1 MTAERVE
8 KAEAVAVQLSEEE
21 ALPVLRDG
29 DVIGGQQIPWSSNYT
44 FLLRIDAGP
53 GRFLRAVYKPKAGER
68 PLYDF
73 PGGTLYRR
81 EYAAYLLGRA
91 IGWPPVPLT
100 LIREGPY
107 GVGSMQLYVDSDPR
121 ITYFDLVS
129 DHADEFG
136 RFAAFDLVAN
146 NADRKGGHC
155 LLGAD
160 GTIWSIDHGLTFHP
174 DFKVRTV
181 MLEFWGAPSAGGP
194 AARPPAPSPTG
205 SPPRTACAMSCASCC
220 QPMRSTCCCAALRP
234 CWTIPSSPAST
245 PAETCPGRWSR
256 QRARSFS

>member
-8 KAEAVAVQLSEEE
+8 GPETVAVQLSEEE
-21 ALPVLRDG
+21 ALPILRDG
-29 DVIGGQQIPWSSNYT
+29 EVIGGQQIPWSSNYT
-44 FLLRIDAGP
+44 FLVRIDAGP
-53 GRFLRAVYKPKAGER
+53 GRFLRAVYKPRAGER

-81 EYAAYLLGRA
+81 EYAAYLLARA

-107 GVGSMQLYVDSDPR
+107 GVGSVQLYVESDPR

-129 DHADEFG
+129 EHADEFG

-160 GTIWSIDHGLTFHP
+160 GTIWSIDHGLTFHA
-174 DFKVRTV
+174 DFKLRTV
-181 MLEFWGAPSAGGP
+181 MLEFWDEPLPDALLPDLRTLADRLSSTDGLRDELRELLSAEEVDVLL
-194 AARPPAPSPTG
+194 R
-205 SPPRTACAMSCASCC
+205 RTE
-220 QPMRSTCCCAALRP
+220 AALADPVFPRLDP
-234 CWTIPSSPAST
+234 HRNIPWPL
-245 PAETCPGRWSR
+245 E
-256 QRARSFS
+256 

>member
-1 MTAERVE
+1 MTAERAE
-8 KAEAVAVQLSEEE
+8 GQEAVVQLPEEE
-21 ALPVLRDG
+21 ALPILRDG
-29 DVIGGQQIPWSSNYT
+29 EVVGGQQIPWSSNYT

-73 PGGTLYRR
+73 PSGTLYRR

-91 IGWPPVPLT
+91 IGWPPVPQT

-107 GVGSMQLYVDSDPR
+107 GVGSMQLYVESDPR

-129 DHADEFG
+129 EHEDEFS

-155 LLGAD
+155 VLGAD

-181 MLEFWGAPSAGGP
+181 MLESWGAPLPEGLLP
-194 AARPPAPSPTG
+194 DLG
-205 SPPRTACAMSCASCC
+205 SLADRLSSSDGLGDELREHLTDEEVDGLLRRTEAVLAEPVFPRLD
-220 QPMRSTCCCAALRP
+220 PRRNVPWPL
-234 CWTIPSSPAST
+234 
-245 PAETCPGRWSR
+245 E
-256 QRARSFS
+256 

>member
-8 KAEAVAVQLSEEE
+8 GPETVPVQLSEEE
-21 ALPVLRDG
+21 ALPILRDG
-29 DVIGGQQIPWSSNYT
+29 EVIGGQQIPWSSNYT
-44 FLLRIDAGP
+44 FLVRIDAGP

-81 EYAAYLLGRA
+81 EYAAYLLARA

-107 GVGSMQLYVDSDPR
+107 GVGSVQLYVESDPR
-121 ITYFDLVS
+121 VTYFDLVS
-129 DHADEFG
+129 EHADEFG

-160 GTIWSIDHGLTFHP
+160 GTIWSIDHGLTFHS

-181 MLEFWGAPSAGGP
+181 MLEFWGEPLPDALLPDLRVLADRLDSSGGLRDELRDLLTNDEVDVLLRRTETVLADP
-194 AARPPAPSPTG
+194 VF
-205 SPPRTACAMSCASCC
+205 PRLD
-220 QPMRSTCCCAALRP
+220 PHRN
-234 CWTIPSSPAST
+234 IPWPL
-245 PAETCPGRWSR
+245 E
-256 QRARSFS
+256 

>member
-8 KAEAVAVQLSEEE
+8 GREAVPVELSEEE
-21 ALPVLRDG
+21 ALPILRDG
-29 DVIGGQQIPWSSNYT
+29 EVVGGQQIPWSSNYT

-73 PGGTLYRR
+73 PSGTLYRR
-81 EYAAYLLGRA
+81 EYAAFLLGRA

-107 GVGSMQLYVDSDPR
+107 GVGSMQLYVESDPR
-121 ITYFDLVS
+121 ITYFDLIADHS
-129 DHADEFG
+129 DELR

-155 LLGAD
+155 VLGAD

-181 MLEFWGAPSAGGP
+181 MLEFWGAPLPEGLLPDLRTLAD
-194 AARPPAPSPTG
+194 RLG
-205 SPPRTACAMSCASCC
+205 SSNGLRDQLCEQLTSDEVDVLLRRTEAVLEEPVFPRLD
-220 QPMRSTCCCAALRP
+220 PRRNVPWPL
-234 CWTIPSSPAST
+234 
-245 PAETCPGRWSR
+245 E
-256 QRARSFS
+256 

>member
-8 KAEAVAVQLSEEE
+8 GSEAVAVQLSEDE
-21 ALPVLRDG
+21 ALPILRNG
-29 DVIGGQQIPWSSNYT
+29 EVIGGQQIPWSSNYT

-155 LLGAD
+155 VLDSD
-160 GTIWSIDHGLTFHP
+160 GTIWSIDHGLTFHAE
-174 DFKVRTV
+174 FKVRTV
-181 MLEFWGAPSAGGP
+181 MLEFWGAPLQEELLPHLSTLAERLASSDGLRDELRELLSDEEVDALLHRTEVVLENP
-194 AARPPAPSPTG
+194 IF
-205 SPPRTACAMSCASCC
+205 PRLD
-220 QPMRSTCCCAALRP
+220 PRRNVPWPL
-234 CWTIPSSPAST
+234 
-245 PAETCPGRWSR
+245 E
-256 QRARSFS
+256 